1 MINIPL
7 IFPSSVQGGLQKT
20 GKFLGFGENLD
31 LLLAREHKGKDGIS
45 VYAINTNCQVE
56 IELPEIIK
64 GKDKLQGVLSQ
75 HYIILY
81 LVRST
86 RIFYQ
91 KLLIRNPTLRSP
103 KIEPTVSYKLFLL
116 KKYVYL
122 PYCNVYL

>member
-31 LLLAREHKGKDGIS
+31 FLLAREHKGKDGIS

-64 GKDKLQGVLSQ
+64 GKDKLQGVYHS
-75 HYIILY
+75 II
-81 LVRST
+81 
-86 RIFYQ
+86 
-91 KLLIRNPTLRSP
+91 
-103 KIEPTVSYKLFLL
+103 
-116 KKYVYL
+116 
-122 PYCNVYL
+122 